1 VPLERGVLS
10 GRFQSREEFYQQDW
24 RRGAFPQEDFAQVQ
38 AAVEKL
44 AFLVKGDVPNLA
56 QAALRFTLSHP
67 AVATV
72 IPGLR
77 TVQQVEDNIAASGKP
92 LSATDIA
99 QLHAL
104 YQSELRHIP
113 LH

>member
-1 VPLERGVLS
+1 M
-10 GRFQSREEFYQQDW
+10 
-24 RRGAFPQEDFAQVQ
+24 
-38 AAVEKL
+38 
-44 AFLVKGDVPNLA
+44 KGDVPNLA
-56 QAALRFTLSHP
+56 QAALRFTVSHP

-77 TVQQVEDNIAASGKP
+77 TVQQVEENIAASGKP
-92 LSATDIA
+92 LPAADIA

-104 YQSELRHIP
+104 YQSEFRHIP